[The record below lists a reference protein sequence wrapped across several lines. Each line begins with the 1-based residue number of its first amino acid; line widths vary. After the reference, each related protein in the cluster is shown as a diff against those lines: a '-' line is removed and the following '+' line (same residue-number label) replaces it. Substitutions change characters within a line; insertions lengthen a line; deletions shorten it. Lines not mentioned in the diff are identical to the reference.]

1 MTTYAA
7 KSSAR
12 RAARAQGVDPDRV
25 VQAEDG
31 RWQLPPAAAPED
43 SLAIPEY
50 LKVENRKPLTKAQE
64 ERLAEARGGTQ
75 AQAARRDPR
84 KPKGMSWEEWDA
96 HVEETARSKRAAL
109 DARFA
114 GARESRAAKQKARVP
129 RPRREDAF
137 SPDAVIEVL
146 LDANP
151 CRAGTAAHAVF
162 AKYKT
167 GMTVAKFTKAVEG
180 LCPGRLRAIDYL
192 IYDARKGRIAV
203 GAKK

>member
-1 MTTYAA
+1 MMTYAA

-12 RAARAQGVDPDRV
+12 RAAKAQGIDPNLV

-43 SLAIPEY
+43 SLDIPEC
-50 LKVENRKPLTKAQE
+50 LKVENRKPLTEAQE
-64 ERLAEARGGTQ
+64 KRVAELARKSGASPRKD
-75 AQAARRDPR
+75 DPR

-96 HVEETARSKRAAL
+96 HLAAASAAPEQAARARAE
-109 DARFA
+109 
-114 GARESRAAKQKARVP
+114 AREARAAKKVRAP

-137 SPDAVIEVL
+137 PPDAVIEVL

-151 CRAGTAAHAVF
+151 CRAGTAAHTVF

-203 GAKK
+203 GVKK